1 MSLLIHM
8 FFSFPCSILYCLYH
22 KVSWTRHQLLT
33 LFQHEL
39 TSTCAD
45 LNPTV
50 PELVFIIRLALAKL
64 ENIYSL
70 QACQLLSRR
79 EERGIC
85 HASPVSLSNS
95 TSRGIMPP
103 PPWRSEWKNPQG
115 VAIGITL
122 INVPHHGNTEQ
133 EEMRPSIY
141 TPKICCHFFFYLVLC
156 TFNFRSRKIKIHL
169 KKNRSPFSLLSCHL
183 T

>member
-95 TSRGIMPP
+95 TSKRNHASSPVEKWVKEPTGCSNWYYTHWCP
-103 PPWRSEWKNPQG
+103 SSWKHRAGRNEAQH
-115 VAIGITL
+115 L
-122 INVPHHGNTEQ
+122 
-133 EEMRPSIY
+133 Y
-141 TPKICCHFFFYLVLC
+141 PKNMLSFFF
-156 TFNFRSRKIKIHL
+156 
-169 KKNRSPFSLLSCHL
+169 LLSFVHF
-183 T
+183 